1 MPQQIVIVGGG
12 VGGTIVANVLARA
25 LDINEAQ
32 ITVIDATGTHQYMP
46 GWLYLPFNHSAGI
59 ELSRSERSLLNSHV
73 NLVVGHVSQINT
85 QDRELRVLQTGN
97 AQPHRTHGNGKNGK
111 AAATAGMLTIPYDYL
126 VLGTGARLTP
136 EDLPGL
142 QEAEDKWHHFY
153 SLDGALR
160 LRAALDTFQGGR
172 IVLAIGG
179 IPYRCPPA
187 PLEFVFLLD
196 EWLQHRGLRQ
206 KTEIHY
212 TFPLNRVFPIES
224 VAEVAAPLLEQRD
237 IKTTVFFNTEAV
249 DTERQVISSLEGEE
263 LPYDLLVMVPP
274 HQGARVI
281 EDSGLGDAQGWIST
295 NRNTLEVKNVE
306 RVYALG
312 DATDLPV
319 SKSGS
324 AAHFEA
330 KVIASRIEAA
340 VLGEPPDPRHGVYT
354 GEVMCFLETG
364 HNHATQLV
372 FDYEH
377 PPRPPRP
384 SLYYHMEKQLFNRA
398 YWHIVP
404 QGHV

>member
-12 VGGTIVANVLARA
+12 VGGTIVANVLARK
-25 LDINEAQ
+25 LDINEAE
-32 ITVIDATGTHQYMP
+32 ITVIDATGAHQYMP

-73 NLVVGHVSQINT
+73 KLVVGHVSQINT
-85 QDRELRVLQTGN
+85 QDRELRVLQTGESESRG
-97 AQPHRTHGNGKNGK
+97 HGKNGTV
-111 AAATAGMLTIPYDYL
+111 APAPGMLTVPYDYL

-142 QEAEDKWHHFY
+142 REAEDKWHHFY

-160 LRAALDTFQGGR
+160 LRAALDSFQGGR

-196 EWLQHRGLRQ
+196 EWLQHRGLRK

-224 VAEVAAPLLEQRD
+224 VAEVAAPLLEQRG
-237 IKTTVFFNTEAV
+237 IKTTVFFNTESV
-249 DTERQVISSLEGEE
+249 NTERQVIGSLEGEE

-281 EDSGLGDAQGWIST
+281 EDSGLGDGQGWIPT
-295 NRNTLEVKNVE
+295 NRDTLEVKNVE

-330 KVIASRIEAA
+330 KVIASRIEAL
-340 VLGEPPDPRHGVYT
+340 VLGEEPDPKHGLYT